1 MWRRTIVVALTCLS
15 LNSAS
20 YALDPVGPP
29 KALLGEGHWGLG
41 VEYAHSQTDTEI
53 EGFFGTPVESAS
65 GQLRANEAYANL
77 RYGVWQNVDAFARL
91 GVVAFDEAPFSE
103 AGAGL
108 AWGFGAAATVYDTDK
123 LDWGL
128 VVQFSRGESSN
139 HGMPPIVPGGFE
151 IEAWSFQVAAGP
163 TYQFREDLAVYG
175 GLFYDM
181 LQGEIESG
189 ALHLDI
195 EENDPFGGFVG
206 LDWEVKEDARLSV
219 EFQYAG
225 STLAVATGLR
235 WILE

>member
-1 MWRRTIVVALTCLS
+1 MWRRTVVVALTCLS
-15 LNSAS
+15 LSSAS
-20 YALDPVGPP
+20 YALDPIGPP

-41 VEYAHSQTDTEI
+41 VEYAYSQTDNEV
-53 EGFFGTPVESAS
+53 EGFFVTPVESAS

-77 RYGVWQNVDAFARL
+77 RYGVWQNVDVFGRL
-91 GVVAFDEAPFSE
+91 GAVTFSE
-103 AGAGL
+103 PLFYEGDADL
-108 AWGFGAAATVYDTDK
+108 AWGLGAAATVYDTDK

-139 HGMPPIVPGGFE
+139 HAMPLWPGRVE
-151 IEAWSFQVAAGP
+151 IEAWSLQVAAGP

-181 LQGEIESG
+181 LRGEIEET

-195 EENDPFGGFVG
+195 EEDDPFGGFVG
-206 LDWEVKEDARLSV
+206 LDWEVKEDAYLSV

-225 STLAVATGLR
+225 DTLAIATGLR